1 MPAICHYSYNLPLAK
16 MVRQKHSIM
25 IKATLTFILIST
37 FTINMLGQQCDSC
50 KMDFDKLLM
59 IKEKSKVLQTDLEK
73 SWQITKKLYRLKYT
87 DYIDSVA
94 NGTSYVSHSLTRT
107 FSDICIK
114 AGGKLGVDY
123 YFDYLTFTNGSAEE
137 ERSFALERLFVKYP
151 EIVLNKIGKDNDLLN
166 DLTWGFLNN
175 RYYGAKNPLEEN
187 DYTAMT
193 VYDNGPKPTLNKD
206 NCKSIFFET
215 NPSMKTKYND
225 YKYQIDYIINAAIES
240 LKENE

>member
-1 MPAICHYSYNLPLAK
+1 MKNT
-16 MVRQKHSIM
+16 
-25 IKATLTFILIST
+25 TLILFLIT
-37 FTINMLGQQCDSC
+37 IFTISSYGQQCDSC
-50 KMDFDKLLM
+50 KKDFDKLLM
-59 IKEKSKVLQTDLEK
+59 IKEKTKVSQTDLEK
-73 SWQITKKLYRLKYT
+73 SWQITKKLYNLKYT

-94 NGTSYVSHSLTRT
+94 NRASYVSHSLTRT

-114 AGGKLGVDY
+114 TGGKFGVDY
-123 YFDYLTFTNGSAEE
+123 YFNYLTLTKGSAEE

-175 RYYGAKNPLEEN
+175 RYYGAINPIEDK

-193 VYDNGPKPTLNKD
+193 VYENGPKPILNKD

-215 NPSMKTKYND
+215 NPTMKTKYSD
-225 YKYQIDYIINAAIES
+225 YKYQIDYIINTAIES